1 MLYTITNDNFY
12 TNIGIVWK
20 HKDPHIFFSSSKD
33 CTVYQHMF
41 KDAKRPG
48 DEANP
53 VGIDISVTGE
63 VASAMSDKLSKPS
76 GIILFGFY
84 QFIWP
89 CSIFTG

>member
-1 MLYTITNDNFY
+1 
-12 TNIGIVWK
+12 
-20 HKDPHIFFSSSKD
+20 
-33 CTVYQHMF
+33 MF

-76 GIILFGFY
+76 GRTSFGFY
-84 QFIWP
+84 LFILP
-89 CSIFTG
+89 CNIYHLGNCRI

>member
-1 MLYTITNDNFY
+1 
-12 TNIGIVWK
+12 
-20 HKDPHIFFSSSKD
+20 
-33 CTVYQHMF
+33 MF

-76 GIILFGFY
+76 GGTSFWFY
-84 QFIWP
+84 QLVLALLYIYW
-89 CSIFTG
+89 IIGEI

>member
-1 MLYTITNDNFY
+1 
-12 TNIGIVWK
+12 
-20 HKDPHIFFSSSKD
+20 
-33 CTVYQHMF
+33 MF

-76 GIILFGFY
+76 GITLFGFY